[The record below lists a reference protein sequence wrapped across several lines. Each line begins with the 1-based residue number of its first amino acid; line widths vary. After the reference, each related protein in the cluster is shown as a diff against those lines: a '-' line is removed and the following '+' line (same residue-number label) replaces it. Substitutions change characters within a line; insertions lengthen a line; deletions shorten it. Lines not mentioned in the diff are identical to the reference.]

1 MIQVEEYTDKNF
13 EQSVDKFVQK
23 VDIVRQRTGDLQQ
36 RASKLSP
43 SQPNM
48 AAAAL
53 EELETALEEL
63 NIAEEELRTQNE
75 ELAIAR
81 NAVEVERQRYH
92 DLFEFAPDGYLVTD
106 VVGIIR
112 EANRTA
118 AKMFNILQENLIGKP
133 LVNFVSYEERRC
145 FRSKLNQLH
154 YLDWMQEWEVH
165 LHPRG
170 GTLFDAA
177 VTVSIVH
184 DWEGNPVGW
193 RWLVRDITARKQAES
208 QIRTIQM
215 QNLQL
220 QETAKLKAHFLAI
233 MSHEL
238 RSPMN
243 AIIGFSQLLLRLPQ
257 YPLAPKQENMVGRIL
272 HSGRHLLT
280 LIDDILDFSKL
291 EAGRLELKLEELNLA
306 ELVNATTEEM
316 RSLAEQKNL
325 ALKVNLNLDNLY
337 IVNDKVRLR
346 QILVNLLANAIKFT
360 ETGSVQV
367 EVWELPAQIAIVIK
381 DTGIGISESDKA
393 HIFEEFRQANQTL
406 AREHGGTG
414 LGLTISNRLVEI
426 MQGKITV
433 ESKPSQGSTFC
444 LEIPRQVVEQS

>member
-1 MIQVEEYTDKNF
+1 M
-13 EQSVDKFVQK
+13 
-23 VDIVRQRTGDLQQ
+23 VRQRAADLQQ

-43 SQPNM
+43 PQPNM

-63 NIAEEELRTQNE
+63 NVAEEELRTQNE
-75 ELAIAR
+75 ELALAR
-81 NAVEVERQRYH
+81 NAVEVERQRYRE
-92 DLFEFAPDGYLVTD
+92 LFEFAPDGYLVTD
-106 VVGIIR
+106 VVGIIQ
-112 EANRTA
+112 EANHTV

-145 FRSKLNQLH
+145 FRSKLNQLRQ
-154 YLDWMQEWEVH
+154 LDWMQEWEVH

-170 GTLFDAA
+170 GKLFDAA
-177 VTVSIVH
+177 VTVSTVH
-184 DWEGNPVGW
+184 DWEGNRVGW

-208 QIRTIQM
+208 QIRNIQM

-243 AIIGFSQLLLRLPQ
+243 AIIGFSQLLLCLPQ

-272 HSGRHLLT
+272 NSGRHLLT

-291 EAGRLELKLEELNLA
+291 ESGRLELKLEELNLA
-306 ELVNATTEEM
+306 ELVNTTTEEM

-325 ALKVNLNLDNLY
+325 ALKVNLNLDNPY

-360 ETGSVQV
+360 ETGTVQV
-367 EVWELPAQIAIVIK
+367 EVWESPAQVAIAIK

-393 HIFEEFRQANQTL
+393 HIFEEFHQANQTL

-433 ESKPSQGSTFC
+433 ESKLSQGSTFC
-444 LEIPRQVVEQS
+444 LEIPRQVVQQS